1 MTLVANKAAK
11 SHTAGEAF
19 GRTIVISLKLKIFYK
34 SRLFQIFKTKFLGGL
49 ELFVFFYNFAF
60 YRQYFYFLFS
70 HRGIKILAYVYLY
83 RSYFT
88 LFL

>member
-49 ELFVFFYNFAF
+49 ELFVFFYNLLFIDNIF
-60 YRQYFYFLFS
+60 IFYFL
-70 HRGIKILAYVYLY
+70 IAE
-83 RSYFT
+83 
-88 LFL
+88 